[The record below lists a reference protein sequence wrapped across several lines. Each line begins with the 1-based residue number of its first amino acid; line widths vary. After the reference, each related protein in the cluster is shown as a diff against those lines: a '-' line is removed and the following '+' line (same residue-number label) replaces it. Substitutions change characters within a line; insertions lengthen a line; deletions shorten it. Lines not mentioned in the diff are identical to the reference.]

1 MISID
6 VQKTGRNIKRLCME
20 RGLSVKALSAH
31 FPYQTLQA
39 IYNWQQGKN
48 LPSPEN
54 MLALGMILDTPL
66 EQLYSYTQS
75 QNDRRA

>member
-6 VQKTGRNIKRLCME
+6 VQKTGRNIKRLCTE
-20 RGLSVKALSAH
+20 RGLSVKALSTH
-31 FPYQTLQA
+31 FPYQSLQA
-39 IYNWQQGKN
+39 IYNWLQGKN

-54 MLALGMILDTPL
+54 MLTLGMILDLPL
-66 EQLYSYTQS
+66 EQLYYYSQS